1 MKSPRIKYA
10 PSILKLIVNI
20 TASHSCLKQNKDK
33 FSIYNLFF
41 HVMKIWETTTGLLI
55 YLNKLSFSYI
65 KHEEF
70 RKSARWN
77 YVINYYIIS
86 HVIFSNRRWLIIF
99 TARRNLFD
107 SFRNISFSL
116 RSINECFS
124 VFMCLFAIAYSA
136 WF

>member
-1 MKSPRIKYA
+1 MKSPRIKYV
-10 PSILKLIVNI
+10 PSIQKQRVDI

-41 HVMKIWETTTGLLI
+41 HVIKIWETTTGLLI

-86 HVIFSNRRWLIIF
+86 HVIFSNRRRLIIF

-107 SFRNISFSL
+107 SFRLYFRNMSF
-116 RSINECFS
+116 I
-124 VFMCLFAIAYSA
+124 VFGAKMNRD
-136 WF
+136 